1 MFYLYIQKSTEKCSI
16 NFVETT
22 VYLLMS
28 FLLQRYNK
36 VLAAQ
41 AQAHADSCVEAHS
54 GLASEN
60 MFFSSGL
67 FRSVFVWKWKRL
79 MLFFKKF
86 LSVRYIMYVFFI
98 FICLLI
104 DCEKNEGNINLMKL
118 FYSKYNQYVAS
129 GT

>member
-1 MFYLYIQKSTEKCSI
+1 
-16 NFVETT
+16 
-22 VYLLMS
+22 MS
-28 FLLQRYNK
+28 FFFLPQRYNK

-67 FRSVFVWKWKRL
+67 FRRVFVRQSTRL
-79 MLFFKKF
+79 VLFLKKF

-98 FICLLI
+98 YICLLI
-104 DCEKNEGNINLMKL
+104 DCELNEGNINLMKL
-118 FYSKYNQYVAS
+118 FYSNYNQYVAS